1 MSYLWK
7 TEAEVSLEGLKN
19 LEVLVN
25 GTDGLWLE
33 NVDNVAK
40 VGTGVDKVEV
50 VLLVV
55 VVDLEV
61 ANAPK
66 RVRGVFV
73 NVDVAKVGIC

>member
-1 MSYLWK
+1 M
-7 TEAEVSLEGLKN
+7 
-19 LEVLVN
+19 
-25 GTDGLWLE
+25 
-33 NVDNVAK
+33 
-40 VGTGVDKVEV
+40 
-50 VLLVV
+50 V